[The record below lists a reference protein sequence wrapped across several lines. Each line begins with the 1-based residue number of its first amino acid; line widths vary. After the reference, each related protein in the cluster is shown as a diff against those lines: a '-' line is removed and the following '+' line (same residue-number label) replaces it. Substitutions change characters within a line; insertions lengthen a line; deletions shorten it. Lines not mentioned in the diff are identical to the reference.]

1 MISDTK
7 KETEKVRVE
16 FIALQEEKIKRGDID
31 DAIQKLKEAQNEVK
45 KMEEIDKK
53 EQDRFKR
60 LHENRQ
66 NYKQMSTEEQQD
78 LRKEKEKETL

>member
-7 KETEKVRVE
+7 KETERVRVE
-16 FIALQEEKIKRGDID
+16 FTALQEEKIKRGDID

-45 KMEEIDKK
+45 KMEIDKK

-66 NYKQMSTEEQQD
+66 NYKQMSTEEQQE
-78 LRKEKEKETL
+78 LRKEKEKEKS

>member
-7 KETEKVRVE
+7 KETERVRVE

-45 KMEEIDKK
+45 KMEIDKK

-66 NYKQMSTEEQQD
+66 NYKQMSTEEQQE
-78 LRKEKEKETL
+78 LRKEKEKEKS